1 MIHRVVASR
10 YARALFDAALGLNVL
25 KTVTDEFPAFLD
37 TINSSKDFKN
47 FLYHP
52 TIGVTDKKRV
62 IGNVFKDRVSA
73 VLLEFLFL
81 AVEKKRE
88 IYLVYIWEKY
98 RQLVMEHEGRAEA
111 QVFTP
116 YPLDEGQRDSL
127 RKMLSSITG
136 KQITIEEVKSPELIG
151 GIRVKVGDLVMDGSL
166 SHTLQQAREHLL
178 SIKVH

>member
-10 YARALFDAALGLNVL
+10 YARALFDAAFGMKVM

-37 TINSSKDFKN
+37 TINTSKDFRN

-52 TIGVTDKKRV
+52 TIGAADKKRV
-62 IGNVFKDRVSA
+62 VENAFKDKVSG

-81 AVEKKRE
+81 VVEKKRE
-88 IYLVYIWEKY
+88 VYLPYIWEKY
-98 RQLVMEHEGRAEA
+98 RQLVMEYEGRAEA

-116 YPLDEGQRDSL
+116 FPLDDVQRDSL